1 MKITDEM
8 VKAAIDVFRQP
19 NDAGLGVV
27 MRAAIEAAIEAYVKP
42 TRSESAKARWA
53 NMDARDR
60 VNHAKRMAKGRWPGK
75 GLDASA

>member
-1 MKITDEM
+1 MKVTDEM

-53 NMDARDR
+53 NMDAKDR
-60 VNHAKRMAKGRWPGK
+60 RAHAKVMAKGRWPTK